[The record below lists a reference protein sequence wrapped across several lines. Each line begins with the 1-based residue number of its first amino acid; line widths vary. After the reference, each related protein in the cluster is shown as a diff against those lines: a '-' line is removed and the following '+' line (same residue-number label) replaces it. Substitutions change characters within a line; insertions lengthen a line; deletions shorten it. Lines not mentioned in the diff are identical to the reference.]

1 MNNQVFFFFFWIST
15 RYPGQGLTNP
25 GGAQAL
31 GKEFPASAPW
41 LIHGL
46 CPSLMAPWN
55 CLHLARVELIKCSL
69 FLVFCQVAR
78 LNKSCLEH
86 TLTMGL
92 WRTWTTHVPL
102 DSYNLVNDSYFFGTT
117 LQTYTLTQTT
127 TLLLI
132 SRQSTGHGSHA
143 GFNMSIHALDLETM
157 LINKPTTQNTFERA
171 RTQFCMKILNKAL
184 SRVEVSCSWILH
196 Q

>member
-1 MNNQVFFFFFWIST
+1 MPCVGDSLLKRLLVTGRKMYLKHIVNIPSWTIKFFFFFWIST
-15 RYPGQGLTNP
+15 RCPGQGLTNP

-102 DSYNLVNDSYFFGTT
+102 DRLIQSCKWFLFFWHNITNIYTHTNYDSYVDF
-117 LQTYTLTQTT
+117 
-127 TLLLI
+127 
-132 SRQSTGHGSHA
+132 
-143 GFNMSIHALDLETM
+143 
-157 LINKPTTQNTFERA
+157 
-171 RTQFCMKILNKAL
+171 
-184 SRVEVSCSWILH
+184 
-196 Q
+196 